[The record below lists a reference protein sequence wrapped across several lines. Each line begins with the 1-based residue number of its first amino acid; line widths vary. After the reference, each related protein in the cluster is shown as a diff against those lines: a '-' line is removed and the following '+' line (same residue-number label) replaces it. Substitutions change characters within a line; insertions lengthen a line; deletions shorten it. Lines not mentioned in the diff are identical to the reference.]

1 MSPHR
6 RSYVTRFVVRFLARA
21 CALGL
26 VLATAAPLAA
36 QRAIVTPSNYLTVTR
51 GSSALL
57 VNPVPF
63 ERYAV
68 GEPEI
73 AQAVVVSPSELLING
88 KSVGSTSLVLW
99 DKAGEPRLYSI
110 EVAPDVASLQ
120 RFLRDMLPGESISV
134 QSNGKAI
141 VLSGNVRDATVV
153 SRAVEAASSSG
164 ATVIDNLS
172 TPPAVQ
178 VLLKVRF
185 AEVNRSALK
194 QLSFAF
200 NGANVDRI
208 PTNPMDWAGAVSGS
222 DGIVQ
227 FLLGNKALG
236 AFLEGQINAQI
247 TKGTIKSLAEPNLL
261 TLPGKEATFLAG
273 GEYPYPTIQGTTGG
287 NTANAVTI
295 VFKEFGVKLKFTPTI
310 MKNGA
315 IRLKVAPE
323 VSTLDFANGLSYGG
337 FQVPTLLTRRAEAEV
352 ELAEGQYLAIAGLL
366 DNRTL
371 ESVSKIPLLGDIP
384 IIGELFKS
392 REKRQEQ
399 TELLVLISPK
409 LVVGQVRAPELPTRE
424 PGTWDWSGWIRDSM
438 MASPLRKADGSW
450 RDSLPVK
457 CDVADPA
464 KPACGS
470 MMPKK

>member
-1 MSPHR
+1 M
-6 RSYVTRFVVRFLARA
+6 TRTAVRYLARA
-21 CALGL
+21 GALALAL
-26 VLATAAPLAA
+26 VTAAPLAA
-36 QRAIVTPSNYLTVTR
+36 QRAIVTPNNFLTVTR

-57 VNPVPF
+57 VNPTAF
-63 ERYAV
+63 ERYAI

-88 KSVGSTSLVLW
+88 KTVGSTSLVLW
-99 DKAGEPRLYSI
+99 DKQGEPRLYSI

-134 QSNGKAI
+134 QSNGKAV
-141 VLSGNVRDATVV
+141 VLSGTVRDATIV
-153 SRAVEAASSSG
+153 SRAVEAAKSAG

-194 QLSFAF
+194 ELSFAF
-200 NGANVDRI
+200 QGANVDRI
-208 PTNPMDWAGAVSGS
+208 PNNPMDYSGAVSGS
-222 DGIVQ
+222 DGVIQ

-236 AFLEGQINAQI
+236 SFLEGKIKAQI

-273 GEYPYPTIQGTTGG
+273 GEFPYPTVQGGAAATGGTTG
-287 NTANAVTI
+287 AVTI

-310 MKNGA
+310 MRNGG

-323 VSTLDFANGLSYGG
+323 VSTLDFANGLQ
-337 FQVPTLLTRRAEAEV
+337 FQGYVIPTLLTRKAEAEV
-352 ELAEGQYLAIAGLL
+352 ELGEGQYLAMAGLL

-392 REKRQEQ
+392 RQKRQEQ
-399 TELLVLISPK
+399 TELLVLISPQ
-409 LVVGQVRAPELPTRE
+409 LVVGQNRAPAIPTGE
-424 PGTWDWSGWIRDSM
+424 PSTWDWSGWIRDSM
-438 MASPLRKADGSW
+438 AASPLRKPDGSW

-457 CDVADPA
+457 CPVADPT
-464 KPACGS
+464 KPACVGT
-470 MMPKK
+470 PVKK

>member
-1 MSPHR
+1 MS
-6 RSYVTRFVVRFLARA
+6 VTRPVVRFLARA
-21 CALGL
+21 CALGV

-36 QRAIVTPSNYLTVTR
+36 QRAIVNPSNFLTVTR

-57 VNPVPF
+57 VNPVAF

-68 GEPEI
+68 GEPDI

-134 QSNGKAI
+134 QSNGKAV
-141 VLSGNVRDATVV
+141 VLSGTVRDATVV
-153 SRAVEAASSSG
+153 SRAVEAAKSSG

-185 AEVNRSALK
+185 AEVSRSALK
-194 QLSFAF
+194 ELSFAF

-208 PTNPMDWAGAVSGS
+208 PSNPMDWAGGANSS
-222 DGIVQ
+222 DGIVD
-227 FLLGNKALG
+227 FLLGNPTLG
-236 AFLEGQINAQI
+236 AFVEGQISAQI
-247 TKGTIKSLAEPNLL
+247 TKGNIKSLAEPNLL

-273 GEYPYPTIQGTTGG
+273 GEFPFPVVQGGATGG
-287 NTANAVTI
+287 GGATGAVTI
-295 VFKEFGVKLKFTPTI
+295 EFKEFGVKLTFTPTI
-310 MKNGA
+310 MRNGG

-323 VSTLDFANGLSYGG
+323 VSTLDFANGLQ
-337 FQVPTLLTRRAEAEV
+337 FQGYVIPLLLTRRAEAEV
-352 ELAEGQYLAIAGLL
+352 ELMEGQYLALAGLL
-366 DNRTL
+366 DQRTL

-392 REKRQEQ
+392 RQKRQEQ
-399 TELLVLISPK
+399 TELLVLISPR
-409 LVVGQVRAPELPTRE
+409 LVRGQDKAPELPTRE
-424 PGTWDWSGWIRDSM
+424 PGTWDWSGWMRDSLL
-438 MASPLRKADGSW
+438 ASPLRKADGSW
-450 RDSLPVK
+450 RDTLPVK
-457 CDVADPA
+457 CLVADPA

-470 MMPKK
+470 APVKK

>member
-1 MSPHR
+1 MT
-6 RSYVTRFVVRFLARA
+6 RSVVRFLARA
-21 CALGL
+21 CTLGL
-26 VLATAAPLAA
+26 VLASAAPLTA
-36 QRAIVTPSNYLTVTR
+36 QRAMVTPSNYLTVTR

-57 VNPVPF
+57 VNPVAF

-88 KSVGSTSLVLW
+88 KTVGSTSLVLW

-134 QSNGKAI
+134 QSNGKAV
-141 VLSGNVRDATVV
+141 VLSGTVQDATVV
-153 SRAVEAASSSG
+153 SRAVEAAKSSG

-185 AEVNRSALK
+185 AEVSRSALK
-194 QLSFAF
+194 ELSFAF
-200 NGANVDRI
+200 RGANVDRI
-208 PTNPMDWAGAVSGS
+208 PTNPLDWAGGSNSS
-222 DGIVQ
+222 DGIVN
-227 FLLGNKALG
+227 FLLGNPALG
-236 AFLEGQINAQI
+236 AFVEGEINAQI
-247 TKGTIKSLAEPNLL
+247 TKGNIKALAEPNLL

-273 GEYPYPTIQGTTGG
+273 GEFPYPVVQGGATAAGGATG
-287 NTANAVTI
+287 AVTI
-295 VFKEFGVKLKFTPTI
+295 VFKEFGVKLVFTPTI
-310 MKNGA
+310 MRNGG

-323 VSTLDFANGLSYGG
+323 VSTLDFANGLQ
-337 FQVPTLLTRRAEAEV
+337 FQGYVIPTLLTRKAEAEV
-352 ELAEGQYLAIAGLL
+352 ELMEGQYLALAGLL
-366 DNRTL
+366 DSRTL

-392 REKRQEQ
+392 RQKRQEQ
-399 TELLVLISPK
+399 TELLVLISPR
-409 LVVGQVRAPELPTRE
+409 LVRGQDKAPELPTRE
-424 PGTWDWSGWIRDSM
+424 PATWDWSGWMRDSM
-438 MASPLRKADGSW
+438 MASPLRKPDGSW

-457 CDVADPA
+457 CLVADPA
-464 KPACGS
+464 TPACGYAP
-470 MMPKK
+470 MKPVKK